1 MPKSANERREV
12 AGDYERL
19 SQLCARS
26 RDWPAAVSYARE
38 AIEHAREARRLAG
51 SDPSFRWD
59 FSITWLYLATAQ
71 MGAGQLK
78 EARQSMEEAIKA
90 GPQPAGAC
98 SSLAWLL
105 ATCWEDSIRDGK
117 KAIGLA
123 TRACELSEWKNP
135 DFLDTLAAAY
145 AEAGQFDDAVK
156 WQKKALE
163 HPEAFDAAE
172 FEQAKQRL
180 KLYEARQ
187 PYHLPRLALPGPAPP
202 DRPASR

>member
-1 MPKSANERREV
+1 
-12 AGDYERL
+12 
-19 SQLCARS
+19 
-26 RDWPAAVSYARE
+26 
-38 AIEHAREARRLAG
+38 
-51 SDPSFRWD
+51 
-59 FSITWLYLATAQ
+59 

-78 EARQSMEEAIKA
+78 EARQSMEEAVKA

-123 TRACELSEWKNP
+123 TKACELSEWKNP

-180 KLYEARQ
+180 KLYEARK
-187 PYHLPRLALPGPAPP
+187 PYHEPRPEPPGPASPAQ
-202 DRPASR
+202 PASR